1 MNYIEFDMR
10 KTMTKKDWLA
20 LQKANR
26 VMNGFNTGE
35 RIFESKKKPSRKKAK
50 RNFQKELD
58 RFLAE

>member
-10 KTMTKKDWLA
+10 KTMTKKEWLKV
-20 LQKANR
+20 QKSNR

-35 RIFESKKKPSRKKAK
+35 RYFESKKKPKREKAK

-58 RFLAE
+58 RCLAE